1 MDWSKR
7 ERQPHRAHSEIC
19 DELGMV
25 IDYKETATL
34 TTPLNTNVSR
44 ILARVDRF
52 KGERRDKPNVY
63 KVGVRER
70 FGEGAYATYY
80 LFDSSLSEAK
90 RFAEAMV
97 KAQVRES

>member
-1 MDWSKR
+1 MKWSKM
-7 ERQPHRAHSEIC
+7 EKQAHRASSEIC

-25 IDYKETATL
+25 IDYKGTATL
-34 TTPLNTNVSR
+34 TQLRYTNVSR
-44 ILARVDRF
+44 ILARVERF
-52 KGERRDKPNVY
+52 KGVRRDKPNVY

-90 RFAEAMV
+90 SLAEAMV
-97 KAQVRES
+97 EAQVRES

>member
-1 MDWSKR
+1 MKWSKM
-7 ERQPHRAHSEIC
+7 ERQAHRGYSEIC
-19 DELGMV
+19 DELEMV
-25 IDYKETATL
+25 IAYKGTATL
-34 TTPLNTNVSR
+34 TAPLNPRVSR

-70 FGEGAYATYY
+70 FGEGAYAIYY

-97 KAQVRES
+97 RAS